1 MAVRF
6 PCARRVVLPSKR
18 NIHEEGGRMKNEAL
32 AEYIKNTFSEHNNYF
47 TQADVEQICAA
58 LRASAAPQGGQKG
71 DDKTC
76 YYCGKNI
83 SIFASNPHEGCP
95 VPLMHRDEPGKIKWH
110 HIGCVMDRLIENQ
123 PSSPAAGHAEPDSVV
138 VPREP
143 AAWKFRMDGI
153 DQVILDE
160 DADIHIRRHGVPL
173 YLAAAPKGDKHE

>member
-1 MAVRF
+1 
-6 PCARRVVLPSKR
+6 
-18 NIHEEGGRMKNEAL
+18 MKNEAL

-123 PSSPAAGHAEPDSVV
+123 PSSPAAGHAEGGDGSRSQLRRIAAMKGEPPPTFASPDSVV

-143 AAWKFRMDGI
+143 TQAMIDAATHDYDTDDVQAAGI
-153 DQVILDE
+153 YR
-160 DADIHIRRHGVPL
+160 AM
-173 YLAAAPKGDKHE
+173 LAAAPKGDKHG

>member
-1 MAVRF
+1 
-6 PCARRVVLPSKR
+6 
-18 NIHEEGGRMKNEAL
+18 MKNEAL

-123 PSSPAAGHAEPDSVV
+123 PSSPAAGHAEGGVERDVQPHPEQAERILRAHTEICDMALRALSA
-138 VPREP
+138 P
-143 AAWKFRMDGI
+143 APQQPNAVLSKKGT
-153 DQVILDE
+153 
-160 DADIHIRRHGVPL
+160 HHG
-173 YLAAAPKGDKHE
+173 

>member
-1 MAVRF
+1 
-6 PCARRVVLPSKR
+6 
-18 NIHEEGGRMKNEAL
+18 MKNEAL

-143 AAWKFRMDGI
+143 TQAMIDAATHDYDTDDVQAAGI
-153 DQVILDE
+153 YR
-160 DADIHIRRHGVPL
+160 AM
-173 YLAAAPKGDKHE
+173 LAAAPKGDKHG